1 MKVLCI
7 VGSPRKDGNTNAL
20 IGHAASVLNEKGIET
35 EIAYI
40 SDYQIAPCTGCR
52 GCFKEGNAEEKKC
65 VIQDDFL
72 GLYNKMKHADGL
84 IVGSP
89 TYFGSATPNIMAL
102 LDRAGYLSFANGR
115 VFDRKVGGTVAIAR
129 KAGHCFTNV
138 QLLQWFMI
146 NGFIVP
152 GSLYWNIALA
162 GAAGA
167 RDLDEDEESVRNIK
181 HFAGEMAWL
190 LEKLHS

>member
-20 IGHAASVLNEKGIET
+20 IEHAASVLRGRGIET
-35 EIAYI
+35 EVLQI
-40 SDYQIAPCTGCR
+40 SDYNVAPCRACR
-52 GCFKEGNAEEKKC
+52 GCFGPDKQCAIK
-65 VIQDDFL
+65 DDFVQV
-72 GLYNKMKHADGL
+72 YEKMKAADGL

-102 LDRAGYLSFANGR
+102 LDRAGYVSFAAGR
-115 VFDRKVGGTVAIAR
+115 VFDRKVGGTVAISR
-129 KAGHCFTNV
+129 RAGHNFTNV

-152 GSLYWNIALA
+152 GSLYWNIAIA
-162 GAAGA
+162 GAMGV
-167 RDLDEDEESVRNIK
+167 RDLDNDEEGVRNIK

-190 LEKLHS
+190 LEKLHK

>member
-20 IGHAASVLNEKGIET
+20 IGHAASVLKETGIDV
-35 EIAYI
+35 EILHI

-52 GCFKEGNAEEKKC
+52 ACFQEEEKRC
-65 VIQDDFL
+65 ILQDDFEEV
-72 GLYNKMKHADGL
+72 YRKMKNADGL

-102 LDRAGYLSFANGR
+102 LDRAGYISFANGR
-115 VFDRKVGGTVAIAR
+115 VFDRKVGGTVAISR
-129 KAGHCFTNV
+129 RAGHSFTNV

-152 GSLYWNIALA
+152 GSLYWNIAIA
-162 GAAGA
+162 GALGA
-167 RDLDEDEESVRNIK
+167 RDLDQDEEGVKNIK

-190 LEKLHS
+190 LRKLNT

>member
-20 IGHAASVLNEKGIET
+20 VGHAAGVLKEKGIDVEVLHV
-35 EIAYI
+35 
-40 SDYQIAPCTGCR
+40 SDYRIAPCTGCR
-52 GCFKEGNAEEKKC
+52 GCFKGPDKKC
-65 VIQDDFL
+65 VIQDDL
-72 GLYNKMKHADGL
+72 EPVYNKMKEADGL

-89 TYFGSATPNIMAL
+89 TYFGSATPDIMAL
-102 LDRAGYLSFANGR
+102 LDRAGYVSFANGR
-115 VFDRKVGGTVAIAR
+115 VFDRKVGGTAAIAR
-129 KAGHCFTNV
+129 RAGHCFTNV

-152 GSLYWNIALA
+152 GSLYWNVALA
-162 GAAGA
+162 GAQGA
-167 RDLDEDEESVRNIK
+167 KDLDHDEDGITNIK

-190 LEKLHS
+190 LKKLHAGT

>member
-20 IGHAASVLNEKGIET
+20 IRHAVSVLNEKGVET
-35 EIAYI
+35 EIVQI
-40 SDYQIAPCTGCR
+40 SDYRIEPCNACR
-52 GCFKEGNAEEKKC
+52 ACFIGEKKQC
-65 VIQDDFL
+65 VIKDDL
-72 GLYNKMKHADGL
+72 EPLYNKMKEADGL

-89 TYFGSATPNIMAL
+89 TYFGSATPDIMAL
-102 LDRAGYLSFANGR
+102 LDRAGYVSMANGR
-115 VFDRKVGGTVAIAR
+115 VFDRKVGGTVAISR
-129 KAGHCFTNV
+129 RAGHCFTNV

-152 GSLYWNIALA
+152 GSLYWNVAIA
-162 GAAGA
+162 GAGGA
-167 RDLDEDEESVRNIK
+167 KDLDKDEEGVKNIK

-190 LEKLHS
+190 LGKIRG

>member
-20 IGHAASVLNEKGIET
+20 IGHAASVLKEKGIKT
-35 EIAYI
+35 EVLHI
-40 SDYQIAPCTGCR
+40 SDYKIEPCNACR
-52 GCFKEGNAEEKKC
+52 TCFKVKRCTIK
-65 VIQDDFL
+65 DDFKKVY
-72 GLYNKMKHADGL
+72 GKMKKAEGL

-102 LDRAGYLSFANGR
+102 LDRAGYVSFAEGR

-129 KAGHCFTNV
+129 RAGHSFTNL

-152 GSLYWNIALA
+152 GSLYWNVAIAGEL
-162 GAAGA
+162 GA
-167 RDLDEDEESVRNIK
+167 RNLDKDEEGIRNIK

-190 LEKLHS
+190 LGKLHK